1 MTNEQSNHILLQII
15 GPELY
20 QQVQERLPGVRLT
33 IPKRADTWAKNERNA
48 AINAD
53 YAGGMTVK
61 ELASKYDLR
70 ESSVYRILGKR
81 IPTGFVLTDD

>member
-33 IPKRADTWAKNERNA
+33 IPKRTDTWAKNER
-48 AINAD
+48 NAD

-81 IPTGFVLTDD
+81 IPAGFVLTDD

>member
-20 QQVQERLPGVRLT
+20 QRVQERLPGVRLT
-33 IPKRADTWAKNERNA
+33 IPKRAATWAKHERNA

-81 IPTGFVLTDD
+81 IPAGFVLTDD